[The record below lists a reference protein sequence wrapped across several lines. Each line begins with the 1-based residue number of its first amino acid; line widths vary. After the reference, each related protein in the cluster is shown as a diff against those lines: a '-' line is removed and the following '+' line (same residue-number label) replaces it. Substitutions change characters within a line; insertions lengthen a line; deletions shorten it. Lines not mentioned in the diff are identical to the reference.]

1 MCGETIPKELAIGS
15 VSQGNKLKS
24 GARFV
29 EPEGNGDSKDFLF
42 FADAILDTEART
54 ARSGVS
60 MGNWSGGCHDG
71 IFDGKLAGFSGNVKG
86 FISSE
91 IRFANRTVTQTAVI
105 VRMIVRM
112 FRFISGNIAWN
123 V

>member
-1 MCGETIPKELAIGS
+1 VCGETIPKELAIGS

-60 MGNWSGGCHDG
+60 MGNGSGGCHTG
-71 IFDGKLAGFSGNVKG
+71 ILAGFSGTVKG